1 MADYHR
7 LNRLMLN
14 KAQIG
19 IAGDLMRAAIIQCWS
34 EDNEAPLWPEV
45 MDEVQR
51 LVERADGRM
60 EAAINAEWGG

>member
-34 EDNEAPLWPEV
+34 EDNENPLWPEL

-60 EAAINAEWGG
+60 EAVINAEWGG